1 MAVTRV
7 SICNAALRMIGE
19 RVIASFD
26 EDTELAEHCR
36 DIYDQTRR
44 SILRDHPWSCAR
56 KRTILSPVSTHPSF
70 GYNHAFPLPKD
81 YILIV
86 DPGTNCYEVESRHIL
101 ANTNKIRLVY
111 IFDNDNEDT
120 WDSMLSEAMSLKLA
134 SKMCKPITGSDA
146 AGETAEYNYQKL
158 IKRARSVNAQERP
171 SQDMQYADSSYLGD
185 RY

>member
-1 MAVTRV
+1 MTATRV
-7 SICNAALRMIGE
+7 SICNAALRMLGE

-56 KRTILSPVSTHPSF
+56 KRTILSPISTHPSF
-70 GYNHAFPLPKD
+70 GYTHAFPLPKD
-81 YILIV
+81 FIRLV
-86 DPGTNCYEVESRHIL
+86 DPNLSCYEVEGRHIL
-101 ANTNKIRLVY
+101 ANTNQVKLVY

-120 WDSMLSEAMSLKLA
+120 WDSMLAEAMSLKLA
-134 SKMCKPITGSDA
+134 ARMCKPITGSDA
-146 AGETAEYNYQKL
+146 TAQTAEIEYQKL
-158 IKRARSVNAQERP
+158 KKSARAVNAQERP
-171 SQDMQYADSSYLGD
+171 SQDMQYEPSSYLGE